1 MVPPESNAGTA
12 GPARME
18 RQPAIPDA
26 SMRASAPR
34 SSAGEGSTA
43 VPGAPTSIQIPA
55 IDVHAPV
62 VTLGLNPDKSVQVP
76 PLDKPYETGW
86 YAGSALPGHDGAAV
100 ILGHVDAAAT
110 GPAVFYNL
118 AKMRPGDSITIAL
131 AGHAEVAY
139 QVDGVREYQ
148 KTALPASLIYGPLPY
163 PGLRLITC
171 GGQFDYQTGH
181 YLDNV
186 VVYASM
192 IGATASQT

>member
-1 MVPPESNAGTA
+1 
-12 GPARME
+12 ME
-18 RQPAIPDA
+18 RQAAVAHA

-34 SSAGEGSTA
+34 SPAGDGSAA

-55 IDVHAPV
+55 IAVHAPV

-118 AKMRPGDSITIAL
+118 DKMRPGDSITIVL
-131 AGHAEVAY
+131 GGHTEVAY
-139 QVDGVREYQ
+139 QVDGIREYQ
-148 KTALPASLIYGPLPY
+148 KTELPPSLIYGPLPY
-163 PGLRLITC
+163 AGLRLITC
-171 GGQFDYQTGH
+171 GGQFDSQTGH
-181 YLDNV
+181 YIDNI

-192 IGATASQT
+192 IGAAVSQT